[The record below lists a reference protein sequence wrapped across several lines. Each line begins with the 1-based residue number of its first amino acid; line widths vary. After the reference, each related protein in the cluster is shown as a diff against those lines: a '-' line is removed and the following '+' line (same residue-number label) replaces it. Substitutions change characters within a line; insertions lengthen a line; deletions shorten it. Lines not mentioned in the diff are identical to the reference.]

1 MARALA
7 RAVGAEVQTDRALPR
22 GGFLVDGE
30 EGDAVLGG
38 DEVVLVAHG
47 DDDLVVLQER
57 CVTPLD
63 GGLISDL
70 VEGGDSTGA
79 GGHPALDLNV
89 LGHLAVQPGH
99 GVGERGRRP
108 RPNDIVRGEQG

>member
-47 DDDLVVLQER
+47 DEDLVVFQER

-63 GGLISDL
+63 DSLISDL
-70 VEGGDSTGA
+70 VEGGDGAGA
-79 GGHPALDLNV
+79 GGHPALDPDV
-89 LGHLAVQPGH
+89 LGHLAVEPRH
-99 GVGERGRRP
+99 GVGERGQRARR
-108 RPNDIVRGEQG
+108 NVVRGQEG